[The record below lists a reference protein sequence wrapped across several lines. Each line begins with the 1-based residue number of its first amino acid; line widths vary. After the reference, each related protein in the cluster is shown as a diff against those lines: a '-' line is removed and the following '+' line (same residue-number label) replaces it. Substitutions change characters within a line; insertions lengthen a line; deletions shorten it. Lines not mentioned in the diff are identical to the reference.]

1 MRGFSKQF
9 REETYL
15 KLPLNRDWE
24 GVAKALAVHVAK
36 QKSEWGGLVT
46 KTTTLRYFDR
56 IVLSYESVFLVFI
69 NTVLKRDDSVKNS
82 MLSALGVQVAGP
94 AAVSGAGFVFWLEDM
109 HGGNSAVGLQAKY
122 DAMPVAEQHRLQKLS
137 NDFLLYYMEKIIGR
151 EFMTT
156 IMDM

>member
-24 GVAKALAVHVAK
+24 GAAKALAVHVAK

-46 KTTTLRYFDR
+46 ENTTLWHFDR

-82 MLSALGVQVAGP
+82 MLSALGVQDTN
-94 AAVSGAGFVFWLEDM
+94 L
-109 HGGNSAVGLQAKY
+109 
-122 DAMPVAEQHRLQKLS
+122 
-137 NDFLLYYMEKIIGR
+137 I
-151 EFMTT
+151 T
-156 IMDM
+156 